1 MDRTV
6 AVTGGRKLG
15 RAVVAALIEEG
26 WTVVNSDR
34 VPSPDSQPT
43 SYERTRLRPGPEAIK
58 IAVDHGVLARSAAPM
73 PAATR
78 RTLPSRL
85 EPKPRRRPLVSWA
98 WATRI
103 STATRVVLD
112 STLTPAA
119 VMIGG
124 IWIG

>member
-1 MDRTV
+1 M
-6 AVTGGRKLG
+6 
-15 RAVVAALIEEG
+15 
-26 WTVVNSDR
+26 
-34 VPSPDSQPT
+34 
-43 SYERTRLRPGPEAIK
+43 IK
-58 IAVDHGVLARSAAPM
+58 IAVDHGVVAGVAAPM

-103 STATRVVLD
+103 STGDPAVLD